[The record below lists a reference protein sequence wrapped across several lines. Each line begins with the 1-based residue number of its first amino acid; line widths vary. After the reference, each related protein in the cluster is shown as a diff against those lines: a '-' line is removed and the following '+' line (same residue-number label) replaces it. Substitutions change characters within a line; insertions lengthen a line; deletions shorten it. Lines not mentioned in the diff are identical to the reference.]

1 MRTIVMTVGLLI
13 LSNTFMTMAWY
24 NHLKDRKSPL
34 IIAILLSWAIALA
47 EYTFQVPA
55 NRIGFSRFSLTQL
68 KIMQEC
74 ITLTVFTVYALI
86 VFREPVRWNTALAM
100 LLIVAAVFLT
110 FMGGPA
116 KQGG

>member
-1 MRTIVMTVGLLI
+1 MRTILMTVGLLI

-34 IIAILLSWAIALA
+34 VIAILLSWAIALA

-68 KIMQEC
+68 KILQEC
-74 ITLTVFTVYALI
+74 ITLGVFTIYALI
-86 VFREPVRWNTALAM
+86 VFREPIRWNTTVAM
-100 LLIVAAVFLT
+100 LLVVAAVYFAML
-110 FMGGPA
+110 GPA
-116 KQGG
+116 KPS